1 MRYPSFVWITAAA
14 IAAAAMP
21 ASPAFEPVPGDNDP
35 RQPLS
40 EPGSDAS
47 PGTRSLW
54 DMLNPWLQSGGDGGS
69 PWPTTLIPPQQPTL
83 CSARMGDARLYA
95 HTHWD
100 GSDLEIRLVRLSAD
114 GGSRVFAL
122 TSDGRDDVRPQL
134 TALPQGPPLVVWK
147 RRLGRGFDLLA
158 TLVAPD
164 GTPAGNP
171 VRLGRFD
178 PDTVDATAVLLP
190 SGVPLVATAR
200 RDLRETVIEVSAGGA
215 APVPVGTASPG
226 AEVALRV
233 SVDEE
238 GNPRIV
244 WSRDGDTTASVEGD
258 ARGRW
263 SAPRYERRLR
273 R

>member
-47 PGTRSLW
+47 PGTRSLQ
-54 DMLNPWLQSGGDGGS
+54 DMLSPWLQAGGDGGS
-69 PWPTTLIPPQQPTL
+69 PWPTVLIPPQQQNP
-83 CSARMGDARLYA
+83 CSAGLGDARLYA

-100 GSDLEIRLVRLSAD
+100 GSDLEIRLVRLGAD

-122 TSDGRDDVRPQL
+122 TSDGHDDVLPQL
-134 TALPQGPPLVVWK
+134 SALPQGPPLVVW
-147 RRLGRGFDLLA
+147 RRRVGGGFDLLA

-164 GTPAGNP
+164 GTPAGSP
-171 VRLGRFD
+171 VRLGRFG
-178 PDTVDATAVLLP
+178 PDVVDATAVLLP
-190 SGVPLVATAR
+190 DGVPLVAIAR
-200 RDLRETVIEVSAGGA
+200 RDVRETVIEASAGGA
-215 APVPVGTASPG
+215 APIPVGTAPPG

-238 GNPRIV
+238 GAPRIV
-244 WSRDGDTTASVEGD
+244 WSRGGDTTASVDGD